1 MSDGIQR
8 FIEAQKRSYDTALE
22 EIKRGKK
29 RSHWMWYI
37 FPQMKGLGHS
47 STAQYYGIENRKEA
61 EEYLAHPILGS
72 RLLEISKELLK
83 LESNDP
89 RAVMGEPDNWK
100 LKSCMTLFEIVSNEP
115 VFGQVLDK
123 FFGGERDK
131 TTVEML
137 RDH

>member
-61 EEYLAHPILGS
+61 EKYLAHPILGS
-72 RLLEISKELLK
+72 RLLEILWY
-83 LESNDP
+83 N
-89 RAVMGEPDNWK
+89 NH
-100 LKSCMTLFEIVSNEP
+100 VSNE
-115 VFGQVLDK
+115 Q
-123 FFGGERDK
+123 
-131 TTVEML
+131 
-137 RDH
+137 

>member
-61 EEYLAHPILGS
+61 EKYLAHPILGS

-89 RAVMGEPDNWK
+89 RAIMGEPDNWK

-131 TTVEML
+131 ATVEML

>member
-47 STAQYYGIENRKEA
+47 STAQYYGIEDRKEA

-115 VFGQVLDK
+115 VFGEVLDK

-131 TTVEML
+131 VTVEML
-137 RDH
+137 REH

>member
-47 STAQYYGIENRKEA
+47 STAQYYGIEDRKEA

-100 LKSCMTLFEIVSNEP
+100 LKSCMTLFEMVSNEP
-115 VFGQVLDK
+115 VFGEVLDK

-131 TTVEML
+131 VTVEML
-137 RDH
+137 REH

>member
-123 FFGGERDK
+123 FFGGKRDK

>member
-8 FIEAQKRSYDTALE
+8 FVEAQKHSYDTALE

-29 RSHWMWYI
+29 RNHWMWYI
-37 FPQMKGLGHS
+37 FPQMKGLGYS

-89 RAVMGEPDNWK
+89 RAVMGDPDNWK

-131 TTVEML
+131 ITVEML

>member
-8 FIEAQKRSYDTALE
+8 FVEAQKHSYDTALE

-37 FPQMKGLGHS
+37 FPQMKGIGYS

-89 RAVMGEPDNWK
+89 RAVMGDPDNWK

-123 FFGGERDK
+123 FFGGEQDK
-131 TTVEML
+131 VTVEML

>member
-8 FIEAQKRSYDTALE
+8 FVEAQKHSYDTALE

-29 RSHWMWYI
+29 RNHWMWYI
-37 FPQMKGLGHS
+37 FPQMKGLGYS

-89 RAVMGEPDNWK
+89 RAVMGDPDNWK

-131 TTVEML
+131 VTVEML

>member
-8 FIEAQKRSYDTALE
+8 FVEAQKHSYDTALE

-37 FPQMKGLGHS
+37 FPQMKGLGYS

-89 RAVMGEPDNWK
+89 RAVMGDPDNWK

-131 TTVEML
+131 ITVEML

>member
-1 MSDGIQR
+1 
-8 FIEAQKRSYDTALE
+8 
-22 EIKRGKK
+22 
-29 RSHWMWYI
+29 MWYI

-123 FFGGERDK
+123 FFGGKRDK

>member
-37 FPQMKGLGHS
+37 FPQMKGIGYS

-123 FFGGERDK
+123 FFGGEQDK
-131 TTVEML
+131 VTVEML
-137 RDH
+137 REH

>member
-47 STAQYYGIENRKEA
+47 STAQYYGIGNRKEA
-61 EEYLAHPILGS
+61 EKYLAHPILGS

-131 TTVEML
+131 ATVEML